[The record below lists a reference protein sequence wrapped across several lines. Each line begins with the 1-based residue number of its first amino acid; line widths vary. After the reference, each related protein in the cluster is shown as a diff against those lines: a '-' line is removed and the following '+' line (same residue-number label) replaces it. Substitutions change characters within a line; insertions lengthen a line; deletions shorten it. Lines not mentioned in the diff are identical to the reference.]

1 MTVYIVK
8 EISYSASGDRAI
20 ISLESESEQ
29 ALITVPPEVARKHGV
44 KKGEEISRELFETLS
59 DNAELDEAI
68 RKGLSIL
75 GYGSNSAA
83 RLEEKL
89 RRQGFSSETAT
100 SAVAELIERGYI
112 NEEKD
117 ALRLCDSLIL
127 KKYGPRRVIV
137 ALKKRGYDRA
147 VLQKAEEFL
156 SDVDFSE
163 VCESFIRAKIK
174 KLPENREETKK
185 LVAKLTALGY
195 NVSDIRRALE
205 RI

>member
-1 MTVYIVK
+1 MYIVK
-8 EISYSASGDRAI
+8 EISYTASGDRAI

-29 ALITVPPEVARKHGV
+29 ALITVPPEVVKNHGV
-44 KKGEEISRELFETLS
+44 KKGDTISRELFEALS

-75 GYGSNSAA
+75 GYGANSPS

-89 RRQGFSSETAT
+89 RRHGFSSEI
-100 SAVAELIERGYI
+100 SSNAVAELIGRGYI

-127 KKYGPRRVIV
+127 KKYGPRRVLI

-156 SDVDFSE
+156 SDIDFSE
-163 VCESFIRAKIK
+163 VCESLIRTKIK
-174 KLPENREETKK
+174 KLPETRDEAKK

-205 RI
+205 RIQ